1 VHKED
6 VFAIIIF
13 AALGLAIPAVVV
25 LRHFLGIDIV
35 PFIKPASVRTVFGV
49 LLALA
54 ATLVCGLNVYLSFIS
69 PWLYKREHGSLDGYG
84 SMSGLPII
92 GGLFTLGAGA
102 LLPESTV
109 LGVFLLALYALDTGG
124 MPWFFIQTLR
134 HGA

>member
-6 VFAIIIF
+6 VYAIVIF
-13 AALGLAIPAVVV
+13 ASIGLAIPAVVV

-35 PFIKPASVRTVFGV
+35 PFIKPTSVRTVFGV

-54 ATLVCGLNVYLSFIS
+54 AALVCVLNVYLSHLS
-69 PWLYKREHGSLDGYG
+69 PWLYRREHGSLEGYG
-84 SMSGLPII
+84 SMSGLPMV

-102 LLPESTV
+102 LLPESAA

-124 MPWFFIQTLR
+124 MPWFFIQTLH